1 MGNLSKVDL
10 DPKGYAVLAGGEGY
24 ALVFRGE
31 RAVEPFVIASGYDP
45 KTGTWAHGSYYADL
59 GRAWECFQDDII
71 EDASVRWV
79 YEDIERAL
87 EQAGAPVNGDTVEE
101 LLDAVED
108 MRGWRDSAISR
119 GNEMLE
125 ECAANI
131 ARDTPRKVVDIRWDV
146 DGLDE
151 DALCELPKEVMLP
164 EDCDYDLEDISDF
177 LSTVTGVCHD
187 GFRVVAA
194 SRSYIEAR
202 MMDAHGDEV
211 EGYFWAT
218 DDIRYALHET
228 LERANEENV
237 GYEYVQ
243 LFACVDVDEDILVA
257 EFRNGNETIFREYT
271 GGRS

>member
-1 MGNLSKVDL
+1 MGNLSKVEL

-45 KTGTWAHGSYYADL
+45 ATGTWASGSYYSDL
-59 GRAWECFQDDII
+59 GHAWECFQDDII

-119 GNEMLE
+119 GNEILE

-131 ARDTPRKVVDIRWDV
+131 ARDTPRKVVDIEWDV

-151 DALCELPKEVMLP
+151 DALRELPVEVTLP
-164 EDCDYDLEDISDF
+164 GDCDYDGGDISE
-177 LSTVTGVCHD
+177 LLTTMTGFCHK
-187 GFRVVAA
+187 GFRVVSAD
-194 SRSYIEAR
+194 
-202 MMDAHGDEV
+202 DAD
-211 EGYFWAT
+211 Y
-218 DDIRYALHET
+218 
-228 LERANEENV
+228 
-237 GYEYVQ
+237 Q
-243 LFACVDVDEDILVA
+243 
-257 EFRNGNETIFREYT
+257 
-271 GGRS
+271 S